1 VARITPLTT
10 SQVLAA
16 ASELLV
22 SGGYSV
28 VATPSGWGGTVRLFE
43 DPYGIVALQLYE
55 TWDQLIQDWHVAQG
69 QLVDLISEH
78 LSRPEPK
85 AWEGYLVVFTTGLL
99 TGEDRT
105 SVVNLRY
112 DTNRVRKLVAT
123 GEELE
128 TLDDVRTALLPLLPL
143 DLEATSTARAGLL
156 DLLPNLMTADD
167 VPRQVIQV
175 VVDAFVN
182 NASIVE
188 RLHESRER
196 QQ

>member
-1 VARITPLTT
+1 LTA

-16 ASELLV
+16 ATEILDK
-22 SGGYSV
+22 GGYV
-28 VATPSGWGGTVRLFE
+28 VVPTPSAWQGTVRLFE
-43 DPYGIVALQLYE
+43 DSYGIVALHLFD
-55 TWDQLIQDWHVAQG
+55 TWEQLIQDWYVGQG

-85 AWEGYLVVFTTGLL
+85 AWEGYLVLFTTGLVSAAN
-99 TGEDRT
+99 RA
-105 SVVNLRY
+105 SVVDLRY
-112 DTNRVRKLVAT
+112 DTNRVRKLVST

-143 DLEATSTARAGLL
+143 DLGPTPVTHAGLL
-156 DLLPNLMTADD
+156 DLLPDLMANEE
-167 VPRQVIQV
+167 VPRQVIEV
-175 VVDAFVN
+175 LVDAFVS

-188 RLHESRER
+188 RLHEEREG